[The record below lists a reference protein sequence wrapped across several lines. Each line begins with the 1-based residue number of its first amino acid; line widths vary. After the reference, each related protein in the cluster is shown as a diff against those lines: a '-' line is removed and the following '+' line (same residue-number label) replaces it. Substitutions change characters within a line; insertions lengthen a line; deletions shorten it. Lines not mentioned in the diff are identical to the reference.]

1 MNEILKK
8 LKFLEE
14 IKEHMSK
21 IENEIGLLYDLIIE
35 EVKEGEKE
43 VIAFAEKMNGK
54 EEKK

>member
-8 LKFLEE
+8 IKFLEE
-14 IKEHMSK
+14 LKGHMSK